1 MLVLDDWMSRTTT
14 GSRENQRKACSQVWS
29 GARVPHENKINGGR
43 FDKAKKKKNASFVFS
58 FLLLPV
64 FTYFT
69 PLSVEPNH
77 FTFTLSMLFIPLNF
91 HQNQTQHKGEDI
103 KIEHSTFILYQINK
117 HFVCTLAKAIVLEF
131 SSFVSLI
138 AFGRP
143 LTIQNLFLSLLYH
156 SLFSML
162 EKLKLGQRFN
172 ALGGPFMILVI
183 LDHLILLKV
192 QCSYY

>member
-1 MLVLDDWMSRTTT
+1 MSFLMLVLDDWMSRTTT

-43 FDKAKKKKNASFVFS
+43 FDKAKKKNASFVFS

-91 HQNQTQHKGEDI
+91 H
-103 KIEHSTFILYQINK
+103 
-117 HFVCTLAKAIVLEF
+117 
-131 SSFVSLI
+131 
-138 AFGRP
+138 
-143 LTIQNLFLSLLYH
+143 
-156 SLFSML
+156 
-162 EKLKLGQRFN
+162 
-172 ALGGPFMILVI
+172 
-183 LDHLILLKV
+183 
-192 QCSYY
+192 